1 MHTKTTTPQKN
12 RSHNNMSLTVTLSP
26 AVCKTAYKAFGQ
38 ALLAEI
44 ADKLSHEARE
54 RNEEDYTNGDDD
66 WISYE
71 SVERLDSV
79 LSSCLETIIQKVGKK
94 EKAPKKEKSQKKSPK
109 KRGIRK
115 RFKYEG
121 KDQKGENGAFLRISV
136 DHETRIVSKVNEA
149 NWGKK
154 ANKRYKRVF
163 GTGTAYIIPAGAGKK
178 AQIVALKPYK
188 SKK

>member
-1 MHTKTTTPQKN
+1 
-12 RSHNNMSLTVTLSP
+12 MSLTVTLTP
-26 AVCKTAYKAFGQ
+26 ATCKTAYKAFGQ
-38 ALLAEI
+38 ALLVEI
-44 ADKLSHEARE
+44 AKQLSHEARE
-54 RNEEDYTNGDDD
+54 RNEKDYSNGDDD
-66 WISYE
+66 WISYLYPE
-71 SVERLDSV
+71 KLDSV
-79 LSSCLETIIQKVGKK
+79 LSSCLETVIQKVGKK
-94 EKAPKKEKSQKKSPK
+94 EKEPKKEKKQKKSPK
-109 KRGIRK
+109 KKGIRK

-121 KDQKGENGAFLRISV
+121 EDQKGENGAFLRISV

-154 ANKRYKRVF
+154 ANKRYKKVF